1 MDIPRI
7 NKPSSNII
15 PGFGQEILIAEY
27 EWVATWSIPTGPFAN
42 YGDESIISG
51 NHTFAAGKGF
61 QKAYLSNRDSEL
73 IGNYMGSQDSRAFKP
88 ELHAFMPGLNP
99 VTTTFFAGNKRYL
112 VLLPSP
118 DCEGTMFI
126 QIGTQCRGA
135 EIPAESVKAHSGK
148 AESNDPV
155 GHEFIIDG
163 YADKCYWYQGAI
175 TLFPTP

>member
-1 MDIPRI
+1 MDTPRF
-7 NKPSSNII
+7 NKPTANII

-27 EWVATWSIPTGPFAN
+27 DWVATWAIPVGPFTN
-42 YGDESIISG
+42 YGDDSIIAAD
-51 NHTFAAGKGF
+51 HTFATGKGF

-73 IGNYMGSQDSRAFKP
+73 LGSYMGAQDSRAFKP
-88 ELHAFMPGLNP
+88 ELNAFMPSINP
-99 VTTTFFAGNKRYL
+99 QTTTFFAGNKRYL

-118 DCEGTMFI
+118 DCAGTRYI

-135 EIPAESVKAHSGK
+135 EIPAASVKMKSGK

-163 YADKCYWYQGAI
+163 YADKCYWYDGTV
-175 TLFPTP
+175 TLFP